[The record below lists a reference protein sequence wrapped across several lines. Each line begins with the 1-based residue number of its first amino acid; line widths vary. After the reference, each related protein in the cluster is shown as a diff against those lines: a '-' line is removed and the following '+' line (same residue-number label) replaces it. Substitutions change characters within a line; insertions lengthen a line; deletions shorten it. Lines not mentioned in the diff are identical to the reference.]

1 MVTGQKRIYFLNRYI
16 NGGYFTPSGGM
27 LSVFSSKFLF
37 RRNSAVICRLY
48 SGHNVQSH
56 SGQEVIDIPAYS
68 GSNKYLVQMSKALSD
83 LKPALKGAMVHGSF
97 ATGEE
102 IEYSDFDGLIIISK
116 DALQNKK
123 LLAETAY
130 KLHELRKIMHLI
142 DPFQHHGWFVL
153 SEYDLENYP
162 EWFLPTAVLQN
173 GKSLIGTTHLRV
185 NVQEVPDVDFKK
197 SFMRLCDSLKR
208 KLSASK
214 PDWNLYQ
221 LKAIF
226 SEFMMLPSAYVQAR
240 DDKGVFK
247 KYSFAEMR
255 RDFKDEEYT
264 VMDEVSNIRMNWIYD
279 LTEKQKK
286 FFERIDFLS
295 WKGRQK
301 IELSTPVFIELSIN
315 NGIFSRMNNF
325 TALVRHRIINS
336 KKNE

>member
-27 LSVFSSKFLF
+27 LSAFSPKFLF
-37 RRNSAVICRLY
+37 HRNATVICKLY
-48 SGHNVQSH
+48 SGHNFKSD
-56 SGQEVIDIPAYS
+56 SEQEDINIPAYS
-68 GSNKYLVQMSKALSD
+68 GSNEYLLKMNKALLALRPS
-83 LKPALKGAMVHGSF
+83 LKAALVHGSF

-102 IEYSDFDGLIIISK
+102 IAYSDFDGLIIISK
-116 DALQNKK
+116 EALRNRRQ
-123 LLAETAY
+123 LAETAY
-130 KLHELRKIMHLI
+130 NLHELRKVMHLI

-153 SEYDLENYP
+153 SEFDLENYP
-162 EWFLPTAVLQN
+162 EWFLPTAVLHHS
-173 GKSLIGTTHLRV
+173 KSLIGNTRLEI

-197 SFMRLCDSLKR
+197 SFLRLCDSLKR
-208 KLSASK
+208 KLSSSK
-214 PDWNLYQ
+214 LDWNLYQ

-240 DDKGVFK
+240 DDKGIFK

-255 RDFKDEEYT
+255 RDFKDEEYA
-264 VMDEVSNIRMNWIYD
+264 VMDEVSNIRMNWMYD
-279 LTEKQKK
+279 LTDKQRR

-295 WKGRQK
+295 WKKRQK
-301 IELSTPVFIELSIN
+301 IELSIPVFIEMSIS

-325 TALVRHRIINS
+325 TALVKHTIINL